1 MGRPPGGA
9 VGAGVTGLPPV
20 PLPSPLRIERSG
32 AGDPP
37 VVLVH
42 GFGAGNH
49 SWRRWIPELSRH
61 HTVHAV
67 ELMGFGSAPVPRGGD
82 YSPHAQAG
90 HLVERLRQL
99 PGNPPVLVGHSL
111 GACVVLLA
119 ALRIRD
125 QGGRPPLSGLVVMSG
140 PVFRQPLPPFFR
152 LSRIRGLGELFLLG
166 VPPRWALRLGIRG
179 IVARKDAVTP
189 ELVEGYRAPLEDR
202 TRRRAILR
210 AARQIRPEEVDEMVR
225 RYPEL
230 DLPVL
235 LLWGEE
241 DPVVPP
247 AFAPRLEALLPRA
260 HRVILP
266 GVGHLPAEE
275 DPGGSLAA
283 LLSFLEGLG
292 AEPGGG
298 DPAV

>member
-1 MGRPPGGA
+1 VTPPPPGS
-9 VGAGVTGLPPV
+9 P
-20 PLPSPLRIERSG
+20 PSPLRIERSG

-37 VVLVH
+37 VVLIH

-49 SWRRWIPELSRH
+49 SWRQWIPELSRRH
-61 HTVHAV
+61 AVYAV
-67 ELMGFGSAPVPRGGD
+67 ELMGFGAAPTPPGGD

-90 HLVERLRQL
+90 HLVERLRTL
-99 PGNPPVLVGHSL
+99 PGSAPVLVGHSL

-119 ALRIRD
+119 ALRLRD
-125 QGGRPPLSGLVVMSG
+125 EGGQVPLSGLVVMSG
-140 PVFRQPLPPFFR
+140 PVFRQPLPPYLR
-152 LSRIRGLGELFLLG
+152 MSRIRGLGELLLLG

-179 IVARKDAVTP
+179 IVSRKDAVTP
-189 ELVEGYRAPLEDR
+189 ELVEGYRAPLRDR
-202 TRRRAILR
+202 ARRRAILR
-210 AARQIRPEEVDEMVR
+210 AARQIRPEEVDQVAG

-235 LLWGEE
+235 VVWGEE

-260 HRVILP
+260 RRVMLP

-275 DPGGSLAA
+275 DPEGSLAA
-283 LLSFLEGLG
+283 LLSFLEELDPG
-292 AEPGGG
+292 AGAQP
-298 DPAV
+298 PNPQA